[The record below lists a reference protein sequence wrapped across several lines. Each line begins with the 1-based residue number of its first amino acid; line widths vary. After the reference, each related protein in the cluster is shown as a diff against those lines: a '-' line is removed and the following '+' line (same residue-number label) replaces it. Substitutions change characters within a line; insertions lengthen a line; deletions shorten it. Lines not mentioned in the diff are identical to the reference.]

1 MMADNMD
8 KIIVV
13 GLIML
18 AAVSAWAVITAN
30 HLFIG

>member
-1 MMADNMD
+1 MAENMD

-13 GLIML
+13 GLVFI
-18 AAVSAWAVITAN
+18 AAIAAWAVLTQH